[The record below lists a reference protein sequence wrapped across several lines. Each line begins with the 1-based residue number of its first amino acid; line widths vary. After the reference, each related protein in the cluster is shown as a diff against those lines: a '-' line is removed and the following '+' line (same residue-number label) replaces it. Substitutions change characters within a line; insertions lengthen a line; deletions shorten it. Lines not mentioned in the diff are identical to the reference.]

1 MLPHAQENGKSTK
14 TKDDRISVRWKY
26 CTRFRVEN
34 PTQRAI
40 LTVIGENCDGDQLDS
55 YISKL
60 TVAKR
65 IGASRTSVYRAV
77 KRLEAL
83 GALVAEDAGS
93 TTHWM
98 LPELAEIRAFVRVFG
113 RKIRPRDRQS
123 NSRGNSGRL
132 SRKTCRHQFNLKHHW
147 FNLNS
152 HWFNLKQWC
161 FNLVHNQGSYQVKH
175 QVFYQGTG
183 KLAIPPAFPTFPK
196 TLFRFTKPLKTRRQS
211 QRPGR
216 CLTQRSSLLSL

>member
-1 MLPHAQENGKSTK
+1 MATLDMMHLTLGRMARAPSA
-14 TKDDRISVRWKY
+14 KDDRISVRWKY

-40 LTVIGENCDGDQLDS
+40 LTVIGENCDLVIAATH

-83 GALVAEDAGS
+83 GG
-93 TTHWM
+93 HWSLRM
-98 LPELAEIRAFVRVFG
+98 PAVRPIGCSPSWPRSGLLPGISG
-113 RKIRPRDRQS
+113 RKIRPRNRRS

-152 HWFNLKQWC
+152 HWFNLKQ
-161 FNLVHNQGSYQVKH
+161 
-175 QVFYQGTG
+175 
-183 KLAIPPAFPTFPK
+183 
-196 TLFRFTKPLKTRRQS
+196 
-211 QRPGR
+211 
-216 CLTQRSSLLSL
+216 